1 MCNLDILSHEIM
13 VYMRGKY
20 CLDEIGDSKDELKFK
35 QGKKTILTV
44 YIRDDRYT
52 FLIIFGKKER
62 ECFEKQ
68 KNVFSKY
75 ICDIYENSKTYHDGK
90 WMFIDIFTLEQFEE
104 VKELIQIKK
113 KPNRKRFSSENA
125 VYSKCGQRCDLCV
138 HYVGMTDE
146 QRISMEVYLNKIWD
160 NGDWSMRC
168 GGCYSDSCYCRNDPC
183 RAKLCLKS
191 KGLTTCSECSE
202 CPCLSATSADYR
214 SMLHTEVHY
223 ADEIT
228 YGILPYVPWQYEK

>member
-113 KPNRKRFSSENA
+113 KPKPKTFFE
-125 VYSKCGQRCDLCV
+125 
-138 HYVGMTDE
+138 
-146 QRISMEVYLNKIWD
+146 
-160 NGDWSMRC
+160 
-168 GGCYSDSCYCRNDPC
+168 
-183 RAKLCLKS
+183 
-191 KGLTTCSECSE
+191 
-202 CPCLSATSADYR
+202 
-214 SMLHTEVHY
+214 
-223 ADEIT
+223 
-228 YGILPYVPWQYEK
+228 

>member
-44 YIRDDRYT
+44 YIHDDRYT
-52 FLIIFGKKER
+52 FLIIFGRKER

-113 KPNRKRFSSENA
+113 KPNRKRFSSEMLFIQNVDSDVIY
-125 VYSKCGQRCDLCV
+125 VY
-138 HYVGMTDE
+138 
-146 QRISMEVYLNKIWD
+146 I
-160 NGDWSMRC
+160 
-168 GGCYSDSCYCRNDPC
+168 
-183 RAKLCLKS
+183 
-191 KGLTTCSECSE
+191 
-202 CPCLSATSADYR
+202 TS
-214 SMLHTEVHY
+214 V
-223 ADEIT
+223 
-228 YGILPYVPWQYEK
+228 